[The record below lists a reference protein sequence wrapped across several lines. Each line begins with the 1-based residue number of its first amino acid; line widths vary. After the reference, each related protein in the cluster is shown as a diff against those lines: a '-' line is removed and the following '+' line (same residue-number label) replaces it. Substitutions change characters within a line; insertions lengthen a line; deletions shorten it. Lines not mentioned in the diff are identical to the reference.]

1 MLDTD
6 AGSSWNCRYVEHWL
20 SSTPLLPGLSRLS
33 TPSTPPPLASEVI
46 PPRITSPPQPEAKG
60 DKRKRSEHSSN
71 DSQTPL
77 LGRNSEGAIALQGW
91 GSEFSR
97 GTDLTPEPDI
107 DAAGPYPPQRA
118 TNFPP
123 PNFEGVFGS
132 EPSNRSFGD
141 MESDLTLR
149 SPAPSLTSNS
159 AISSKTNLK
168 SKLEALQFNC
178 TPAFTFHEMPP
189 PEKTPPVVRELL
201 ANLSLSASGCG
212 YIPASLELTLKSDP
226 KLATEAIP
234 LSMWAPKG
242 TIDSE
247 PSPMDLK
254 LWELVQDIVKHTALL
269 ACQNAEES
277 EYYPLVQKVLGGS
290 KQNHTT

>member
-1 MLDTD
+1 M
-6 AGSSWNCRYVEHWL
+6 EHWL
-20 SSTPLLPGLSRLS
+20 SGTPSPPGLTRLS
-33 TPSTPPPLASEVI
+33 TLSTSPPLAGEVI
-46 PPRITSPPQPEAKG
+46 PPHMSSPPQPEVKG
-60 DKRKRSEHSSN
+60 YKRKRSKRNFN

-77 LGRNSEGAIALQGW
+77 LGRNPEGAIALQGW
-91 GSEFSR
+91 ESESSL

-107 DAAGPYPPQRA
+107 DAIGFYSSQRA
-118 TNFPP
+118 TSFPP
-123 PNFEGVFGS
+123 PNFEGMFS
-132 EPSNRSFGD
+132 REPSDRSSGD

-149 SPAPSLTSNS
+149 SLAPSLASNS
-159 AISSKTNLK
+159 AISSKTDPK
-168 SKLEALQFNC
+168 SKLEALQFNY

-189 PEKTPPVVRELL
+189 SEKTPPVVRELL

-212 YIPASLELTLKSDP
+212 YIPASLESTLKSDP

-234 LSMWAPKG
+234 LSMWAPQG

-254 LWELVQDIVKHTALL
+254 LWELVQDIVEHTALL
-269 ACQNAEES
+269 ARQNAEES